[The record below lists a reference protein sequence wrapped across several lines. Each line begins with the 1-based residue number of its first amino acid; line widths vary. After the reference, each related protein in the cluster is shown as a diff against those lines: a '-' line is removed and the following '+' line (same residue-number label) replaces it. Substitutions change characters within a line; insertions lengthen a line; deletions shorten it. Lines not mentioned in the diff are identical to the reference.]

1 MPDST
6 EKLYDAALIY
16 HRASPAGKLSIVA
29 TKPLATQ
36 RDLSLA
42 YSPGVAAACEE
53 IEKDPAAAAG
63 LTARGNLVAVIT
75 NGTAV
80 LGLGAIGPLASKP
93 VMEGKAV
100 LFKKVAHID
109 CFDIEL
115 DAADP
120 DRFCD
125 IVAALQPTFGAINLE
140 DIKAPECFIIEQT
153 LRERMTIP
161 VFHDDQHGTAIVAG
175 AAVLNGLKVVSKR
188 FEDIKL
194 VATGGGAACLAC
206 LDLLVS
212 LGVKQRHITVVDIEG
227 VVYEGRKAD
236 MNPYKSRYAR
246 DTELRTLDQAI
257 EGADVFLGLSAPRV
271 LTPEMVAKMADKP
284 LILALANPEPEIMPE
299 LAQQARPDAIIATG
313 RSDYPNQVNNVL
325 CFPFIFRGAL
335 DVGATQINEAMK
347 IACVEAIAR
356 LAGSAAHEVVA
367 KAYQGE
373 DLKLGANYILPK
385 PFDPRLILEVA
396 PAVARAAMDSG
407 VATRPIEDFDAY
419 CERLNTFVF
428 RSGNLMQPVFERA
441 RQDRKRIIFAEG
453 EDERVLRAVRALVDE
468 EIARPL
474 LIGRPEVVKSRAER
488 LGLPLDLGGA
498 IEVINPES
506 DARYRD
512 YWTLYHDIMGRRGV
526 SPEAA
531 RTVVRTDA
539 TVIAALAVRRGD
551 ADAMVCGTFGSYVH
565 HLRHVLNIVGM
576 RDGVTAASAL
586 SVLVMQKGTFF
597 MADTFIS
604 PDPPAEEIAEATI
617 LAAEQVRRFGITPK
631 VALLSHSSFGTS
643 KLPSARKMRRAL
655 KLIRRMAPDLEVDG
669 EMHGDTAIDPEAR
682 RRLLPDSTLTG
693 PANLLVLPNL
703 DAANISFELLKVLG
717 DGLPIGPI
725 LLGTAKPAHIVTP
738 SVTARGLLNV
748 AALATVEE

>member
-1 MPDST
+1 
-6 EKLYDAALIY
+6 
-16 HRASPAGKLSIVA
+16 
-29 TKPLATQ
+29 
-36 RDLSLA
+36 
-42 YSPGVAAACEE
+42 
-53 IEKDPAAAAG
+53 
-63 LTARGNLVAVIT
+63 
-75 NGTAV
+75 
-80 LGLGAIGPLASKP
+80 
-93 VMEGKAV
+93 
-100 LFKKVAHID
+100 
-109 CFDIEL
+109 
-115 DAADP
+115 
-120 DRFCD
+120 
-125 IVAALQPTFGAINLE
+125 
-140 DIKAPECFIIEQT
+140 
-153 LRERMTIP
+153 
-161 VFHDDQHGTAIVAG
+161 
-175 AAVLNGLKVVSKR
+175 
-188 FEDIKL
+188 
-194 VATGGGAACLAC
+194 
-206 LDLLVS
+206 
-212 LGVKQRHITVVDIEG
+212 
-227 VVYEGRKAD
+227 

-468 EIARPL
+468 QIARPV